1 MSLSTALLSQLNDI
15 VQLYFIIIL
24 MICLNSL
31 TRESRLK
38 LKWEALLF
46 LIFLLL
52 LPSISIVHE
61 NPGDNPEVRYIEF
74 LSMDSGSE
82 LSPAEQLIP
91 LCGKFSTLGILR

>member
-1 MSLSTALLSQLNDI
+1 
-15 VQLYFIIIL
+15 

-52 LPSISIVHE
+52 LPSIVHE